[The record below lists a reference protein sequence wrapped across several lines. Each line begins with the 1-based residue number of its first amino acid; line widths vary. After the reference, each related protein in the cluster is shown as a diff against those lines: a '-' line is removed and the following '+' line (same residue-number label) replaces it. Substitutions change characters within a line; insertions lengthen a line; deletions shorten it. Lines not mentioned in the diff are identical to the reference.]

1 MKTRI
6 IVALCLGWL
15 ASDSLTGW
23 GVVPPSQ
30 APLPNL
36 DKRKTSA
43 QAMTFSGAQFRR
55 SAVTESQVQGFYSL
69 EQRLPGLVVDHDA
82 IMASPALV
90 ARSRGF
96 LTGAGGLG
104 GGVSPESFGAIPGTE
119 SHRGLKAFLN
129 QNAALFG
136 HDASVLGSAVIRRET
151 TSPGTGLQTVIWQ
164 QEFHGIPVHEAIL
177 ASHSSAKGEL
187 ARISSHLLP
196 DLAAAAQSGSASW
209 QTLLSG
215 PILTAEQAVAKAGA
229 NLGADFDPNQV
240 AVVKAPQGA
249 SRLQSLAGAS
259 LRGET
264 YAQLVWLP
272 LNRDAMRLCWKVFV
286 TPKNR
291 QQMYRVLVDAET
303 GEVLV
308 RHNLTSDQSAAVAAS
323 YRVYTSDS
331 PSPFSPSWPTPNTE
345 QPRIIPRTLV
355 QNLTSLN
362 ALASP
367 RGWLGDPNQ
376 NGAYETRGNNVDAH
390 TDLDDDDLADTPRP
404 SSAANP
410 PVFDFPQDLSLGPLT
425 YTNASVVQLFYW
437 NNFMHDKLYELGFTE
452 SAGNFQNDNFG
463 RGGLGNDAVQADALD
478 GAALGDPFHYNN
490 ANFATPDDGF
500 PGRMQMYVFDGP
512 NPDRDG
518 DLDAEV
524 VCHEYTHGLTGRLV
538 GGGVGIYSLQA
549 AGMGEGWSD
558 FYPLALL
565 GEASDDIH
573 GNYAVGGYA
582 TYQMD
587 SMTEN
592 YYFGIRRY
600 PYSTDTAKNPLTL
613 KDIDPTQAS
622 PHLGVPISPLY
633 EGMST
638 FYADEVHFQ
647 GEVWC
652 SALHEVRANLIDS
665 LGYPE
670 GNRVALQLV
679 TDAMKLCP
687 INPTFLQSRDAVI
700 QADEIA
706 YGGANRNEIWLGF
719 AKRGMGLSARVP
731 GTDTTIGVV
740 EAFDVPEDVSV
751 QPPTGALQLQVTPAD
766 DATVQAGTA
775 VAIFVRVRDGVGITN
790 ATVKGKVNGVTDLV
804 FNNVGQLPDA
814 RAGDSLYS
822 AILNVAANAT
832 NVNLLVQASAPGK
845 TNGVAEVSYFAGTI
859 PSNDMFASAT
869 KVREKGGSFSGNNKF
884 ASLEDKEPAHAG
896 LSTVANS
903 LWWTW
908 TPTNTSRAL
917 IDTAGSAYSTVVAVY
932 TGTSLNALT
941 EVKSVSTVPERKQGY
956 LFFDAQKGTN
966 YYIAVASANVSSAG
980 YTQVIVVP
988 NGQPDITPPVVSVL
1002 SPATGL
1008 VVTNNTITVSAV
1020 AADPEPEATGVAKFT
1035 YRVSPRQY
1043 NAEFTSSATGG
1054 SDTTRVALSPGRNTI
1069 TINALDVAGNTS
1081 LPVTLTINYRPLD
1094 PVNDYFAYATSL
1106 SSASGESTVNN
1117 TKATREAGEPLLIN
1131 NPGGRSVWWSWKAP
1145 QDGSLLLTTE
1155 GSGIDTT
1162 LGLFTGDFVNAL
1174 KWIGENDDA
1183 FEGSR
1188 FSKLRQAVRANQ
1200 TYKIAVDGF
1209 NAEAGSVKLMYSF
1222 AAASVFSVD
1231 VQESTGGTVYPGP
1244 GLVDAEAGSSIT
1256 VSALP
1261 DSGYE
1266 FVEWTGDISAML
1278 NPVSIQ
1284 VTTNLTVVPVFRK
1297 IAVSDDFESGGF
1309 GQLPWITS
1317 GALPWVVSD
1326 ASSSGGKFSARSGA
1340 ISDGQSSL
1348 LSLKGTFRPGPGQ
1361 FDVHVSSESGYD
1373 VLIFRVDGKEV
1384 KKWSGEVEW
1393 TLYQFA
1399 LASGEHT
1406 LEWEY
1411 RKDAANKGGLDT
1423 AFIDNLDVE
1432 FAVPVDPSQAPVLS
1446 VKQYTDG
1453 TWAVMGQGQTNQWY
1467 VIQAANALP
1476 GPWVPVSIVQ
1486 AVDGVFRYM
1495 DPDSLSLPARYYR
1508 AVTQ

>member
-6 IVALCLGWL
+6 IIALCLGWL

-23 GVVPPSQ
+23 GVVPPGQ

-36 DKRKTSA
+36 DKRKTAA
-43 QAMTFSGAQFRR
+43 QAFTLTGGQFRR
-55 SAVTESQVQGFYSL
+55 STVSESQVQAVYSL
-69 EQRLPGLVVDHDA
+69 ENRLPGLQVDHDP
-82 IMASPALV
+82 ILASPALV
-90 ARSRGF
+90 TRSRGF
-96 LTGAGGLG
+96 LTGVGGAG
-104 GGVSPESFGAIPGTE
+104 GGVSAESLISAGGTE
-119 SHRGLKAFLN
+119 SHRGVKAFLN
-129 QNAALFG
+129 ENAALFG
-136 HDASVLGSAVIRRET
+136 HDASVLSTAVIRRDT
-151 TSPGTGLQTVIWQ
+151 TSPGSGLHTVVWQ
-164 QEFHGIPVHEAIL
+164 QEFQGVPVHEAML
-177 ASHSSAKGEL
+177 ASHATAKGEL
-187 ARISSHLLP
+187 ARISSHFLP
-196 DLAAAAQSGSASW
+196 DVAMAAQKGSPAWS
-209 QTLLSG
+209 TLLSA
-215 PILTAEQAVAKAGA
+215 PALSAQQAVAKAGA
-229 NLGADFDPNQV
+229 NLGADFDPNEV
-240 AVVKAPQGA
+240 AILKAPQGA
-249 SRLQSLAGAS
+249 SLLQSVSGAS

-264 YAQLVWLP
+264 YVQLTWLP
-272 LNRDAMRLCWKVFV
+272 LNRDAMRLCWKVFI
-286 TPKNR
+286 TPKSR

-308 RHNLTSDQSAAVAAS
+308 RHNLTSHQSGAVAAT

-331 PSPFSPSWPTPNTE
+331 PSPFSPSWPSPNTE
-345 QPRIIPRTLV
+345 QPPFVPRTLI

-362 ALASP
+362 AQASP
-367 RGWLGDPNQ
+367 AGWLGAPNM
-376 NGAYETRGNNVDAH
+376 NGAYETKGNNVDAH

-410 PVFDFPQDLSLGPLT
+410 PVFDFTQNLDLGPLT

-437 NNFMHDKLYELGFTE
+437 NNFAHDKLYELGFTE

-518 DLDAEV
+518 DLDAEIV
-524 VCHEYTHGLTGRLV
+524 IHEYVHGLTGRLV
-538 GGGVGIYSLQA
+538 GGGIGIYSLQA

-565 GEASDDIH
+565 GAATDDVH

-600 PYSTDTAKNPLTL
+600 PYSTDKAKNPLTL
-613 KDIDPTQAS
+613 KDIDPTQAN

-633 EGMST
+633 EGMSIA
-638 FYADEVHFQ
+638 YADEVHFQ

-652 SALHEVRANLIDS
+652 VALHEVRANLIVS
-665 LGYPE
+665 LGYEE
-670 GNRVALQLV
+670 GNRTALQLV

-687 INPTFLQSRDAVI
+687 VNPTFLQSRDAII
-700 QADEIA
+700 QADEIG

-731 GTDTTIGVV
+731 NTDTTIGVV
-740 EAFDVPEDVSV
+740 EAFDVPDDVSV
-751 QPPTGALQLQVTPAD
+751 QPPTGALQIQITPAD
-766 DATVQAGTA
+766 EATVQAGT
-775 VAIFVRVRDGVGITN
+775 VISVFVRVRDGAGVTN
-790 ATVKGKVNGVTDLV
+790 ATVKAKVNGTTDLV
-804 FNNVGQLPDA
+804 FNNVGQTPDA
-814 RAGDSLYS
+814 RPGDSLYS
-822 AILNVAANAT
+822 ALLNVAANAT
-832 NVNLLVQASAPGK
+832 NLNLVVDASAPGK
-845 TNGVAEVSYFAGTI
+845 TNATSAVSWYAGAI
-859 PSNDMFASAT
+859 PNNDMFAGAA
-869 KVREKGGSFSGNNKF
+869 KIREKGGTFTANNKF
-884 ASLEDKEPAHAG
+884 ASVEAKEPAHAG
-896 LSTVANS
+896 VATVANS

-908 TPTNTSRAL
+908 TPTNSSRAL
-917 IDTAGSAYSTVVAVY
+917 VDTASSAYRTVVAVY
-932 TGTSLNALT
+932 TGTSLNALA

-966 YYIAVASANVSSAG
+966 YYIAVASANTSSAG
-980 YTQVIVVP
+980 YTQLIVLP
-988 NGQPDITPPVVSVL
+988 NGQPDITPPVVSVQA
-1002 SPATGL
+1002 PASGL
-1008 VVTNNTITVSAV
+1008 VVTNSSLVVVASAV
-1020 AADPEPEATGVAKFT
+1020 DPQPQATGVDKFT
-1035 YRVSPRQY
+1035 YRVNPRQFDS
-1043 NAEFTSSATGG
+1043 EFTSSAMGDT
-1054 SDTTRVALSPGRNTI
+1054 DTTKIVLAPGRNTI
-1069 TINALDVAGNTS
+1069 TVNATDIAGNTS

-1094 PVNDYFAYATSL
+1094 PVNDYFAYATVL
-1106 SSASGESTVNN
+1106 SNTSGESTVNN
-1117 TKATREAGEPLLIN
+1117 TKATREAGEPLLVN

-1155 GSGIDTT
+1155 GSGVDTT
-1162 LGLFTGDFVNAL
+1162 LGLFTGDFVNSL
-1174 KWIGENDDA
+1174 KWVGENDDA

-1188 FSKLRQAVRANQ
+1188 FSKLRQAVRAGQ
-1200 TYKIAVDGF
+1200 VYKIAADGF
-1209 NAEAGSVKLMYSF
+1209 NAESGSVKLIYSF
-1222 AAASVFSVD
+1222 AAASVFSVN

-1244 GLVDAEAGSSIT
+1244 GLVDVEAGSSVTI
-1256 VSALP
+1256 SALP

-1266 FVEWTGDISAML
+1266 FVEWTGDISAIL

-1284 VTTNLTVVPVFRK
+1284 VNKNLTVVPTFRK
-1297 IAVSDDFESGGF
+1297 KPVSDDFESGGF
-1309 GQLPWITS
+1309 GQLPWVT
-1317 GALPWVVSD
+1317 GGDLPWIVSD
-1326 ASSSGGKFSARSGA
+1326 TSASGGKFSARSGA

-1348 LSLKGTFRPGPGQ
+1348 LSLNGTFRVGPGQ
-1361 FDVHVSSESGYD
+1361 FNVHVSSESNYD
-1373 VLIFRVDGKEV
+1373 VLVFRVDGKEV

-1393 TLYQFA
+1393 SVYQFA
-1399 LASGEHT
+1399 LTAGEHK

-1411 RKDAANKGGLDT
+1411 RKDQANKGGLDA

-1432 FAVPVDPSQAPVLS
+1432 FAVPVDPSQRPVLS
-1446 VKQYTDG
+1446 VKRYTDG
-1453 TWAVMGQGQTNQWY
+1453 TWAVMGQGQPNQWY

-1476 GPWVPVSIVQ
+1476 GPWVPVSTVQ

-1495 DPDSLSLPARYYR
+1495 DPDSLSLPSRYYR